1 MPPRAS
7 ELSAPGPGTRTLAM
21 NSRPSTKP
29 PGRGRAKLDRRL
41 KIGAEAHGGIGR
53 GDAPAAIAAG
63 LLVAGVAVTCRAP
76 GVLYADAGELLT
88 AVASKGVA
96 HPPGFPLYL
105 IFGGFWLDAAHALG
119 AAPASSLNAFSA
131 VCAGIAAAGAT
142 WGASILL
149 ASQWPEAK
157 PLERR
162 LLAACAGL
170 LVGFGPTLFDFS
182 LGIEV
187 YAFHMALVSFAVAFA
202 MAALGARK
210 DPEAVRATVLSG
222 LFAGGALAV
231 HHATIAVI
239 LPGLAVLL
247 WRREAGRRRARRVG
261 LFMAAMVPGLLA
273 YASLPLR
280 APRWA
285 ALNWGNPS
293 NPFRFWVHIS
303 ARVYQ
308 VNIESSPAV
317 IAEHARRFL
326 EAYRDEFS
334 LPGLALALL
343 GAVAFWK
350 RGRLAV
356 GGLLTIIL
364 GDIAFAVRY
373 EIAED
378 QAAYYLPTFLATSVL
393 AVLGMAAVLE
403 RLKTP
408 GGRRVAA
415 AAALAGTLAFT
426 GHDVLLRAGRARDGR
441 APETA
446 ANVLASLPEGALA
459 FTPEWNLY
467 APVMAAQD
475 VDGKRPDALVLDVL
489 LLRRGWY
496 LDAFARRHPERA
508 AEVNAELS
516 AYRTRLAD
524 WEEGRPYDGN
534 VLTNL
539 FEAFTRK
546 LVTEA
551 WRRGAQVVW
560 FGNPMLKHLPPG
572 AGLVPS
578 GIGYRIVPQMT
589 QTPLEDAAVR
599 FDAVLAPD
607 LPVDETFELKIRPL
621 YALVRIRR
629 ALYEESFQ
637 RRDAARAAIVVAR
650 RIAPGSSA
658 AAEVLGDLLA
668 GDGRV
673 DEALRAYAEA
683 IQKGGDAVQIGG
695 KSRAVLERREGRS
708 R

>member
-1 MPPRAS
+1 
-7 ELSAPGPGTRTLAM
+7 
-21 NSRPSTKP
+21 
-29 PGRGRAKLDRRL
+29 
-41 KIGAEAHGGIGR
+41 
-53 GDAPAAIAAG
+53 
-63 LLVAGVAVTCRAP
+63 VAVAVACRAP

-105 IFGGFWLDAAHALG
+105 LFGGFWLDAARALG

-131 VCAGIAAAGAT
+131 VCAGIAAAGAA
-142 WGASILL
+142 WGTSILL
-149 ASQWPEAK
+149 VSLRAQAE

-187 YAFHMALVSFAVAFA
+187 YAFHMALVSFSVAFA
-202 MAALGARK
+202 IAALCAGG
-210 DPEAVRATVLSG
+210 DPGAVRATALSG

-247 WRREAGRRRARRVG
+247 WRREPGRSRARRVG
-261 LFMAAMVPGLLA
+261 LFTCALVPGLLA
-273 YASLPLR
+273 YAILPLR

-293 NPFRFWVHIS
+293 NAFRFWVHIS
-303 ARVYQ
+303 ARDYQ

-317 IAEHARRFL
+317 IAEHAMRFL

-334 LPGLALALL
+334 LVGFALALL
-343 GAVAFWK
+343 GAAAFWK

-356 GGLLTIIL
+356 AGLVTIIL

-393 AVLGMAAVLE
+393 AVLGMAGVLE

-408 GGRRVAA
+408 GWRRGAMAA
-415 AAALAGTLAFT
+415 AFAGTLAFT
-426 GHDVLLRAGRARDGR
+426 GHNVLLRAGRARDGR

-446 ANVLASLPEGALA
+446 ANALASLPDGALA

-467 APVMAAQD
+467 SPVMAAQD

-496 LDAFARRHPERA
+496 LDAFARRHAERA
-508 AEVNAELS
+508 EEVKAELTG
-516 AYRTRLAD
+516 YRTRLAD

-539 FEAFTRK
+539 FEAFTKK

-551 WRRGAQVVW
+551 WRRGAAVVW
-560 FGNPMLKHLPPG
+560 FSRPMLEHLPPG

-578 GIGYRIVPQMT
+578 GIGYRVVSRMPE
-589 QTPLEDAAVR
+589 TPIEDAPVR
-599 FDAVLAPD
+599 FDTALAPD
-607 LPVDETFELKIRPL
+607 LPVDETFELKIRPM
-621 YALVRIRR
+621 YALVRAQR
-629 ALYEESFQ
+629 AHYEGTFQ
-637 RRDAARAAIVVAR
+637 RYDAARASIAVAR
-650 RIAPGSSA
+650 RIEPANPA
-658 AAEVLGDLLA
+658 AAEILGDLLA
-668 GDGRV
+668 GEGGL
-673 DEALRAYAEA
+673 DEALGAYAEA
-683 IQKGGDAVQIGG
+683 ITNGGDAVRIGE